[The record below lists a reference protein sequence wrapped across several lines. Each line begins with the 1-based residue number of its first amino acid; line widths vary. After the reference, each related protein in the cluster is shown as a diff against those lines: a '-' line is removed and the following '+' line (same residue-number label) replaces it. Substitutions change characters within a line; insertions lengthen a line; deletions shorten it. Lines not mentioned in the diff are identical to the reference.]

1 MPWVY
6 KRPWPVVAAI
16 NLVDGMGQ
24 PSATYYFLKRTYEP
38 THVLLDIKRLL
49 WAPGE
54 AFPIS
59 VNVLNGADRPGFKG
73 VVQVKILDDSFKEVW
88 QVSEKI
94 NVPEGTSVLKE
105 EMGIYSIP
113 QTYKEKYFF
122 AVVSLTDEHGKV
134 ISHAEYW
141 PRTIKLMEDEAYY
154 QKFVSEPVDWPTLA
168 NGPWLKPTVAK
179 HKTTVELKDVK
190 LMKMKENKG
199 QLHIVVTNRGKLPSF
214 MTHLDIEG
222 VPRSFYANDN
232 YFWLAP
238 GETKSIEIDFE
249 LRGGQVASSMK
260 LVLKPWNAKMKSRTV
275 KLID

>member
-1 MPWVY
+1 M
-6 KRPWPVVAAI
+6 
-16 NLVDGMGQ
+16 
-24 PSATYYFLKRTYEP
+24 
-38 THVLLDIKRLL
+38 
-49 WAPGE
+49 
-54 AFPIS
+54 
-59 VNVLNGADRPGFKG
+59 
-73 VVQVKILDDSFKEVW
+73 KILDDSFKEVW

-199 QLHIVVTNRGKLPSF
+199 QLHIAVTNRGKLPSF

>member
-1 MPWVY
+1 
-6 KRPWPVVAAI
+6 
-16 NLVDGMGQ
+16 
-24 PSATYYFLKRTYEP
+24 
-38 THVLLDIKRLL
+38 
-49 WAPGE
+49 
-54 AFPIS
+54 
-59 VNVLNGADRPGFKG
+59 
-73 VVQVKILDDSFKEVW
+73 
-88 QVSEKI
+88 
-94 NVPEGTSVLKE
+94 
-105 EMGIYSIP
+105 MGIYSIP

-190 LMKMKENKG
+190 LMKMNENKG